1 MKANYKTLGLKKGAS
16 QKEIQK
22 AYERLAKKLDP
33 ESNNNDPFFE
43 QQLNKVEEAYEAL
56 SQHLI
61 SSNKDGG
68 NFDGDPLTGKKRG
81 KNKHKNKHIVDDIP
95 VKELNWFLKI
105 FTIGDKFSLQDF
117 FDRAKKMVVEFFAIF
132 FGVFLSLAV
141 DQKRE
146 NSNHRSDN
154 INNMKKLKVE
164 LQDILVYTDEY
175 IEGVTWFND
184 LFQRQYDRW
193 GENSDSVFLDIMG
206 EGDESYVFAPL
217 SFYEQAMPYDP
228 PKVTYESVQLDG
240 TFRFL
245 DDTLEH
251 ELTQIYSGSNL
262 FYIKE
267 NAYARDQAIVDDF
280 VSRIS
285 DRWVEELGDVK
296 TQYNYFW
303 EGNRKYIQNDYYIN
317 HNVFRRL
324 ENFDQ
329 ITDQL
334 LEHKASVE
342 GAISLLDSI
351 LKHKEEEIEIIY
363 WVVDFDFLHKK

>member
-1 MKANYKTLGLKKGAS
+1 MKAKYKTLGLKKGAS
-16 QKEIQK
+16 QEEIQE
-22 AYERLAKKLDP
+22 AYQRLSKELDP
-33 ESNNNDPFFE
+33 VANNNETFFVE
-43 QQLNKVEEAYEAL
+43 KFAKVKAAYSAL
-56 SQHLI
+56 LTK
-61 SSNKDGG
+61 KDH
-68 NFDGDPLTGKKRG
+68 DEDE
-81 KNKHKNKHIVDDIP
+81 IP
-95 VKELNWFLKI
+95 VKELNWFLKL
-105 FTIGDKFSLQDF
+105 FTIGDKFSFRDF
-117 FDRAKKMVVEFFAIF
+117 FDRAKKMTVEFIAIF

-146 NSNHRSDN
+146 DSNHRADN

-175 IEGVTWFND
+175 IEGVAWFND

-193 GENSDSVFLDIMG
+193 DENSDSVFLDVMG
-206 EGDESYVFAPL
+206 EGDEAYAFAPL

-251 ELTQIYSGSNL
+251 KLTQIYSGSTL

-267 NAYARDQAIVDDF
+267 NAYARDQAIVDGF
-280 VSRIS
+280 VERIS

-303 EGNRKYIQNDYYIN
+303 KDNREYIQKDYYMN

-324 ENFDQ
+324 GNFNQ
-329 ITDQL
+329 ITAQL
-334 LEHKASVE
+334 DEHKVGVE
-342 GAISLLDSI
+342 GAIALLDSI
-351 LKHKEEEIEIIY
+351 LTYKQNEIEIIY
-363 WVVDFDFLHKK
+363 WVVDFDFLQKK

>member
-1 MKANYKTLGLKKGAS
+1 MKVKYKTLGLKKGAS
-16 QKEIQK
+16 QKEIQE
-22 AYERLAKKLDP
+22 AYERLTKKLDP
-33 ESNNNDPFFE
+33 EGNNNDPFFE
-43 QQLNKVEEAYEAL
+43 EQLAKVKAAFEAL
-56 SQHLI
+56 SQHFIL
-61 SSNKDGG
+61 SNKEGG
-68 NFDGDPLTGKKRG
+68 NFVQDYSKEREK
-81 KNKHKNKHIVDDIP
+81 KNKHKNKNIGNDIP

-117 FDRAKKMVVEFFAIF
+117 LDRAKKMVVEFFAIF

-175 IEGVTWFND
+175 IEGVTWFYD

-206 EGDESYVFAPL
+206 EGDDAYAFAPL

-228 PKVTYESVQLDG
+228 PKVAYESVQLDG

-251 ELTQIYSGSNL
+251 ELTQIYSGSTL

-303 EGNRKYIQNDYYIN
+303 EDNREYIQNDYYIN

-324 ENFDQ
+324 GNFNQ

-351 LKHKEEEIEIIY
+351 LKHKEEEFEIIY
-363 WVVDFDFLHKK
+363 WVVDFDFLHKE